1 MIRALTTAGDLDFMG
16 LFDFIKGE
24 LINVIEWTDD
34 SRNTLVWRFPVQD
47 NAIKMGAQLTVREG
61 QAAVFINEGQL
72 ADVFTPGR
80 YELSTANLPIL
91 TKLKSW
97 KYGFDSPFKA
107 EVYFVN
113 TTQFTDQKW
122 GTQNPIMLRDA
133 EFGPVRVRAFGS
145 YNFRVLDPAKFIQE
159 IVGTDGHF
167 TTQDITKQLRS
178 HVVSSFTD
186 HLGEAKVPVLDLAA
200 NYKELGSKIGETMQP
215 DFDNYGLGLTTLL
228 IENISLPPK
237 VEEMLDKRTSMG
249 ILGDMGKYTQF
260 QAAEAMVAAAKNPGS
275 GAGDAMGIGAG
286 LAMGQAMASAMT
298 GATAQPAAAP
308 AAPAAPS
315 GNDLVSR
322 LQKLKTLMDAGLIS
336 QADFDAKKAEILADI

>member
-1 MIRALTTAGDLDFMG
+1 MG

-34 SRNTLVWRFPVQD
+34 TRNTLVWRFPVD
-47 NAIKMGAQLTVREG
+47 ENAIKMGAQLTVREG

-80 YELSTANLPIL
+80 YELTTANMPVL

-113 TTQFTDQKW
+113 TTQVTDQKW

-186 HLGEAKVPVLDLAA
+186 SLGEAKVPVLDLAA
-200 NYKELGSKIGETMQP
+200 NYRELGATIGEAMQP
-215 DFDNYGLGLTTLL
+215 DFDKYGLGLTALL

-260 QAAEAMVAAAKNPGS
+260 QAAEAMEAAAKNPGS

-286 LAMGQAMASAMT
+286 LAMGQVMASAMA
-298 GATAQPAAAP
+298 GGMAQPAQAAPAPAP
-308 AAPAAPS
+308 AAPA
-315 GNDLVSR
+315 GDDLVAR
-322 LQKLKTLMDAGLIS
+322 LGKLKGLMDAGLIS
-336 QADFDAKKAEILADI
+336 QTDFDAKKAEILSEI

>member
-1 MIRALTTAGDLDFMG
+1 MG

-72 ADVFTPGR
+72 AYVFTPGR
-80 YELSTANLPIL
+80 YELTTANMPIL

-97 KYGFDSPFKA
+97 SYGFESPFKA
-107 EVYFVN
+107 EVYFIS
-113 TTQFTDQKW
+113 TTQVTDQKW
-122 GTQNPIMLRDA
+122 GTQNPIMLRDP

-145 YNFRVLDPAKFIQE
+145 YNFRITDPGKFMQE

-167 TTQDITKQLRS
+167 TTDDITRQLRS

-200 NYKELGSKIGETMQP
+200 NYKELGAKIGETMQP
-215 DFDNYGLGLTTLL
+215 DFDGYGLGLTAFL

-260 QAAEAMVAAAKNPGS
+260 QAAEAMEAAAKNPGS

-286 LAMGQAMASAMT
+286 LAMGQAMASAMA
-298 GATAQPAAAP
+298 GATAAPAAAP

-315 GNDLVSR
+315 GNDLVAR
-322 LQKLKTLMDAGLIS
+322 LGKLKTLLDAGLIS
-336 QADFDAKKAEILADI
+336 QDDFDAKKAEILASI